1 MGEPTNDATGQHE
14 DDRAEL
20 ARLVSGKRATFRRFY
35 PSVKVTLPTVEST
48 YPDAPTMSAVALN
61 ILRRS
66 PHLYASFTNRW
77 PVRLY
82 NEQSSAPPLGGIE
95 PPLSGLRV
103 VDLTR
108 VLAGPTAT
116 MLLADLGADVIKV
129 EEITR
134 GDDTSSVFLLFRS
147 VPHSPECLS
156 GSWNPP
162 AAPLLDSAPA
172 EASHLPPESAYF
184 LSINRNKRSITV
196 DFKTPAGLKILHRL
210 IKQSDI
216 FIENFVS
223 GKLSTVGL
231 GWDDCRKINPRLIYA
246 SITGNHAVKTSPKT
260 SSLISVS
267 KGTVRQDHTGG
278 LQDTMLLSKAKVC
291 LCAHLKSPRNH
302 LPGHAS
308 GTNAHV
314 TVQLHV
320 MFDTRQL
327 ICLPALALVNLT
339 APHARFA
346 LTTTDE
352 RKPHITTLQVGVAST
367 DIATGLY
374 AHGAIMA
381 ALISREKTGKGVWID
396 CNLFESQ
403 V

>member
-35 PSVKVTLPTVEST
+35 PSVQVTLPTVEST

-66 PHLYASFTNRW
+66 PHLCASFTNKW

-82 NEQSSAPPLGGIE
+82 NEQLLARPLGVIE

-129 EEITR
+129 EEITP

-172 EASHLPPESAYF
+172 ETSHLPPESAYF

-196 DFKTPAGLKILHRL
+196 DFKTPAGLEILHRL

-223 GKLSTVGL
+223 GKLATVGL

-246 SITGNHAVKTSPKT
+246 SITGNHAVKP
-260 SSLISVS
+260 
-267 KGTVRQDHTGG
+267 
-278 LQDTMLLSKAKVC
+278 LLKPP
-291 LCAHLKSPRNH
+291 HSPRYQRVR
-302 LPGHAS
+302 S
-308 GTNAHV
+308 DGTI
-314 TVQLHV
+314 QEGCGI
-320 MFDTRQL
+320 R
-327 ICLPALALVNLT
+327 C
-339 APHARFA
+339 R
-346 LTTTDE
+346 
-352 RKPHITTLQVGVAST
+352 
-367 DIATGLY
+367 Y
-374 AHGAIMA
+374 
-381 ALISREKTGKGVWID
+381 
-396 CNLFESQ
+396 
-403 V
+403 